1 MALAK
6 GTNSYA
12 TVSEA
17 DSYFN
22 DRLDAAAWSSASED
36 MKSKALVTAAQMLN
50 EMNWFGVAVSDSQTL
65 AFPRTGSYFETR
77 LGKQLSMDPIPQRI
91 IVANYELA
99 YHLLNNDG
107 LLDDSGEVDSIS
119 ISSIDIRKIRNANK
133 IASYVKTIIRPLL
146 KNSGVNSWWRAN

>member
-1 MALAK
+1 MAIAK
-6 GTNSYA
+6 GINSYA

-17 DSYFN
+17 DSYFE

-36 MKSKALVTAAQMLN
+36 IKAKALVTASQMLN
-50 EMNWFGVAVSDSQTL
+50 GMNWFGIAVSESQTL

-77 LGKQLSMDPIPQRI
+77 TGSQMPLNPIPQRI

-107 LLDDSGEVDSIS
+107 LLDDTGQVESIG
-119 ISSIDIRKIRNANK
+119 ISSIDIKKIRSASK
-133 IASYVKTIIRPLL
+133 INSYVRSLIRPLL
-146 KNSGVNSWWRAN
+146 AGAGSNSWWRAN